1 MALCGLRPLHPAIIT
16 WLRPIPHQ
24 LAGDLLCPARAVP
37 AVGPFQVTGQAP
49 HHRDVSAGLTLAL
62 RETSGPAHLSRH
74 LLREKTLP
82 ELSYPGGSC
91 RRKGEGGE
99 EKTEGQGGGGKGRG
113 SVGERRAES
122 GKGEERGGQRP
133 RPSKAGQAQQ
143 ARQGAAWTP
152 DSGLGL

>member
-1 MALCGLRPLHPAIIT
+1 MRPLHPAIIT

-24 LAGDLLCPARAVP
+24 LAGDLLWPARAVP
-37 AVGPFQVTGQAP
+37 AVGPFQATGQAP

-62 RETSGPAHLSRH
+62 REASGPAHLSRH

-99 EKTEGQGGGGKGRG
+99 EKTEGRGGGGGGKRVSGGKESREWEGGR
-113 SVGERRAES
+113 ERWAE
-122 GKGEERGGQRP
+122 
-133 RPSKAGQAQQ
+133 AQAQQ
-143 ARQGAAWTP
+143 
-152 DSGLGL
+152 S